1 MPNTPEMLRN
11 KTNQFC
17 LVYTKKVGEL
27 VNGLLKGF
35 HYEEKRYTAVVY
47 GENWR

>member
-17 LVYTKKVGEL
+17 LVYTKKVGEV
-27 VNGLLKGF
+27 VNGLLK
-35 HYEEKRYTAVVY
+35 RISL
-47 GENWR
+47 